1 MTSKELAYMDYDT
14 FHVAMFHILD
24 NAAKYTKN
32 DSQFDIYITRD
43 GDYINI
49 AFEMDSI
56 LIEDD
61 ELDHIFRKGI
71 QKNLHTFYSRVVKV
85 LVWQGLEKCWI

>member
-1 MTSKELAYMDYDT
+1 MTRRTSLHGLRHFSCSYVSY
-14 FHVAMFHILD
+14 LD

-61 ELDHIFRKGI
+61 ELDHIFQEGYSGKSAHLLFKSGQRYWYGKG
-71 QKNLHTFYSRVVKV
+71 
-85 LVWQGLEKCWI
+85 